1 MTPRVTYYNLFVFN
15 VFKIFFLK
23 IIIFILNYFDELIL
37 KINLK
42 NKKYYFNIFL
52 NKHLPFKNQTR
63 QVWQLATIN

>member
-1 MTPRVTYYNLFVFN
+1 MTPRVTYYNLFVIN

-42 NKKYYFNIFL
+42 NKKILF
-52 NKHLPFKNQTR
+52 
-63 QVWQLATIN
+63 

>member
-42 NKKYYFNIFL
+42 NKKNIILIYF
-52 NKHLPFKNQTR
+52 
-63 QVWQLATIN
+63 